1 MRVLSKFHYL
11 AAGLALLAV
20 ALGSGAATT
29 SGPMATV
36 KSASDEIIDV
46 LSDPEIPR
54 RDRWER
60 IAPII
65 ADNFDFRAMSMSILS
80 REWQSATKGQQKE
93 FVRFFS
99 RYIEATYRSK
109 IEAYSG
115 QRIEYTGEKIRGGRA
130 SVSSIIHAGSTQ
142 IPVSYYLRQDLGG
155 SWKAYDIT
163 IEGVSLVNSYRE
175 TYAAIAK
182 TSGMNGILADVKR
195 RVREQREAQAAS
207 GTQ

>member
-11 AAGLALLAV
+11 AAGIALLAI
-20 ALGSGAATT
+20 ALGSGAATR
-29 SGPMATV
+29 SGPLATV
-36 KSASDEIIDV
+36 KSASDEIIDI

-54 RDRWER
+54 SNRWER

-80 REWQSATKGQQKE
+80 LEWQSATEGQQKE

-99 RYIEATYRSK
+99 QYIEATYRSK

-115 QRIEYTGEKIRGGRA
+115 QRIEYTGEKIRGDRA
-130 SVSSIIHAGSTQ
+130 AVSSIIYAGSTE
-142 IPVSYYLRQDLGG
+142 IPVTYYLRQGVDG
-155 SWKAYDIT
+155 SWKAYDIR
-163 IEGVSLVNSYRE
+163 IEGVSLVNTYRE

-182 TSGMNGILADVKR
+182 ASGMNGILADVKR
-195 RVREQREAQAAS
+195 RVREQRKAQAAS